1 MGLIGLILDYRA
13 PGGPSTYT
21 LADFRVA
28 MSVQF
33 VFWAL
38 GAVQVWRYRR
48 KGLAHIDAHPGAM
61 AALRR
66 GETLLPGLSRD
77 PD

>member
-1 MGLIGLILDYRA
+1 MIHNDNRALINQREVRID
-13 PGGPSTYT
+13 T
-21 LADFRVA
+21 ADFRVA

-38 GAVQVWRYRR
+38 GAFQVWRYRR